1 MNKNF
6 SILHLSDLHYDDSKE
21 SVATL
26 LVKKIIDDLNM
37 LKQEQDTE
45 IKLVLF
51 TGDLVNFGGQAD
63 LFEKAYEK
71 VVYPILKNLGLSESD
86 FLYVP
91 GNHELDRNEVDV
103 DFQTGFIKRV
113 LTAEVDKEK
122 FDNKNLTARSRNYF
136 DFINKFYKW
145 DNKEVITNKVVDC
158 ENYKIGISL
167 YNTAW
172 TSSTYSEQD
181 VKKIIMPPILA
192 KKKSEEIK
200 DCDFTIAMMHHPI
213 DWYNDENGNR
223 IQRCLSEYNFVFCGH
238 KHLED
243 DKSEQKGH
251 MKTLYSYA
259 HKLLPLND
267 KESGYSILKILP
279 MEKKVHL
286 YFREFN
292 DKVNGFSTAI
302 TNIDQEKNSLKY
314 SEYDL
319 GVRNNDLENTYK
331 IYFSIKKKFFDN
343 LDDLFITN
351 TLDGN
356 KKSFDGLFVDFSF
369 TDYPSYSSPRK
380 EGSDKENIIYY
391 IKDIVDMSES
401 VNIYGQKESGKT
413 VLAYSLAKFI
423 IDNFEKYKKI
433 PIVLNCRN
441 IGIYNT
447 KISTVISSQLFQ
459 LLDEKSEVSKINIQ
473 LLLERNNFILICD
486 EPKYLTVKQTKE
498 INALEVKK
506 IFINEYNPIVFGE
519 DDKAYIHNELSKIK
533 KNFYIKPYTKNEVRK
548 LINNISIE
556 NNGDNQYVEN
566 VITYFYTTALPR
578 TPFVIS
584 LIATICSK
592 NKDVIPTNQAKIL
605 EQFLEN
611 VLEKINPIEQL
622 SSTYDFNN
630 KEDFLSC
637 FAHKLYKGN
646 KLSTSFQE
654 FYEFVLQ
661 YHKEKGFSLDDS
673 RFDKIFFEKN
683 ILVKEGESVYFRF
696 SCFNYYYLAKYAIKH
711 EDFKNQIIDIS
722 QIESNADILFYYTGL
737 RRDDKDLLQ
746 KVITKMNSYLS
757 THIIDN
763 DLFKQDPLKT
773 NLGLTEKSISS
784 LVEKSGSIKQ
794 EEKDKVTDRG
804 DTSSKYN
811 PNGVMIVGDS
821 QSFERLLSVL
831 GFTIKN
837 SEELNA
843 TMKDEAMGI
852 YIKGCHV
859 LWNNFSDLLL
869 KFAKEVNSEI
879 INNSDKTDRDL
890 QKMYDIFEDLLK
902 ICIPIV
908 ISQQIMEN
916 AATEKMKGIYEDLWD
931 KFDFDTPEKMLLAF
945 LLMDLNYKN
954 SIIFVNKFIKN
965 TENKNYLKVC
975 LIKMIYSYLYGVTNR
990 ALLDP
995 IADCYCKAMD
1005 AKKENKGKIMEEV
1018 KKKEFMSKFLVNKN
1032 D

>member
-21 SVATL
+21 SATTL

-37 LKQEQDTE
+37 LKQEQGIE

-63 LFEKAYEK
+63 LFEKAYVK
-71 VVYPILKNLGLSESD
+71 AVKPILENLGLSESD

-91 GNHELDRNEVDV
+91 GNHELDRNEVDM
-103 DFQTGFIKRV
+103 DFQAGFIKRV
-113 LTAEVDKEK
+113 LSADVDKEK
-122 FDNKNLTARSRNYF
+122 FENRNLTARSKNYF
-136 DFINKFYKW
+136 DFINRFYKW
-145 DNKEVITNKVVDC
+145 DNNEVITNKVVNSK
-158 ENYKIGISL
+158 NYKIGISL

-181 VKKIIMPPILA
+181 AKKIIMPPVLA
-192 KKKSEEIK
+192 KKMAEEIK

-213 DWYNDENGNR
+213 DWFEDENGNK

-259 HKLLPLND
+259 HKLLPLDD

-279 MEKKVHL
+279 IEKKVHL
-286 YFREFN
+286 YFREYN

-319 GVRNNDLENTYK
+319 GVRNNELENAYK
-331 IYFSIKKKFFDN
+331 IYFSTKKKFFDN

-380 EGSDKENIIYY
+380 EGSDKENIIYH
-391 IKDIVDMSES
+391 IKDIVDISDS

-433 PIVLNCRN
+433 PIVLNCKN
-441 IGIYNT
+441 IRIYNT

-459 LLDEKSEVSKINIQ
+459 LLDENSEVSKNDIQ
-473 LLLERNNFILICD
+473 LLLEKNNFIIICD
-486 EPKYLTVKQTKE
+486 EPKYLTVKQLKE
-498 INALEVKK
+498 INTLKVKK
-506 IFINEYNPIVFGE
+506 IFIDEYNPIVFGE
-519 DDKAYIHNELSKIK
+519 DDKAYIFNELSKEK
-533 KNFYIKPYTKNEVRK
+533 TNFYIKPYTKNDVRK
-548 LINNISIE
+548 LISNISIE
-556 NNGDNQYVEN
+556 NNEDNRYVEN

-584 LIATICSK
+584 LIAIICSK

-630 KEDFLSC
+630 KEDFLSYL
-637 FAHKLYKGN
+637 AHELYRKN
-646 KLSTSFQE
+646 KLSISCDE
-654 FYEFVLQ
+654 FYEFSIQ
-661 YHKEKGFSLDDS
+661 YHKERGFSLEDS
-673 RFDKIFFEKN
+673 KFDKIFFEKN
-683 ILVKEGESVYFRF
+683 ILVKEGKAVYFRF

-711 EDFKNQIIDIS
+711 EDFKNEIIDIS

-737 RRDDKDLLQ
+737 KRNDKDLLQ
-746 KVITKMNSYLS
+746 KGKTKMNSYLS
-757 THIIDN
+757 THKIDN
-763 DLFKQDPLKT
+763 NIFQQSPLKT
-773 NLGLTEKSISS
+773 NLGMTEKSISN
-784 LVEKSGSIKQ
+784 LVEKSESINQ

-804 DTSSKYN
+804 DLSSKYN
-811 PNGVMIVGDS
+811 PNGVMIVDNN

-843 TMKDEAMGI
+843 TMKKEAMEI
-852 YIKGCHV
+852 YLKGCHV
-859 LWNNFSDLLL
+859 LWNNFSDLML
-869 KFAKEVNSEI
+869 KFAEEVNSQI
-879 INNSDKTDRDL
+879 IKNSDRTDKDL
-890 QKMYDIFEDLLK
+890 QRIYDLFEDLLK

-916 AATEKMKGIYEDLWD
+916 AATEKMKGI
-931 KFDFDTPEKMLLAF
+931 
-945 LLMDLNYKN
+945 
-954 SIIFVNKFIKN
+954 
-965 TENKNYLKVC
+965 LK
-975 LIKMIYSYLYGVTNR
+975 L
-990 ALLDP
+990 
-995 IADCYCKAMD
+995 
-1005 AKKENKGKIMEEV
+1005 
-1018 KKKEFMSKFLVNKN
+1018 
-1032 D
+1032 